1 MTRADDLKRMLDNA
15 RHPGESFKAYRNR
28 RVLSQ
33 ASVDKHLKGRLVFES
48 TRFVVIPPKGDPR
61 AKPPTEDDPQTE
73 EHILRGQLRDVQ
85 MVGDKRVART
95 KGKTYRKEST
105 A

>member
-15 RHPGESFKAYRNR
+15 RHPGESMKAYRNR

-33 ASVDKHLKGRLVFES
+33 VSVAKHLKGR
-48 TRFVVIPPKGDPR
+48 RFYVPGLDKQGKAIP
-61 AKPPTEDDPQTE
+61 
-73 EHILRGQLRDVQ
+73 
-85 MVGDKRVART
+85 
-95 KGKTYRKEST
+95 YRKEV